1 MFVLNIVVELVKG
14 KCGEIEQMKRFEV
27 IDGVAEERG
36 DRLKRVR
43 REESREE
50 EKNQI
55 EMR

>member
-1 MFVLNIVVELVKG
+1 MLNIVVELVKG
-14 KCGEIEQMKRFEV
+14 KCGEIERMKRFEV
-27 IDGVAEERG
+27 IDRLGEERG
-36 DRLKRVR
+36 DRVKRVR

>member
-1 MFVLNIVVELVKG
+1 VLNIVVELVKG
-14 KCGEIEQMKRFEV
+14 KCGEIERMKRFEV
-27 IDGVAEERG
+27 IDRLGEERG
-36 DRLKRVR
+36 DRVKRVR